1 VSAAPLDSVALR
13 ADFPAL
19 QQEIH
24 GKPLVYLDNAAT
36 THKPRA
42 VLDALDQFHR
52 RDNSNVH
59 RGVHTLSQRA
69 TDSYEGARARI
80 AQFLSVETDEIVFVR
95 GAT

>member
-1 VSAAPLDSVALR
+1 MSAAPLDSVALR

-42 VLDALDQFHR
+42 VR
-52 RDNSNVH
+52 STNS
-59 RGVHTLSQRA
+59 TAA
-69 TDSYEGARARI
+69 TTPTSTAA
-80 AQFLSVETDEIVFVR
+80 STH
-95 GAT
+95 